1 MEFDDDFGVGNS
13 AVRMLYSL
21 LVGKFLYVIITALSL
36 VLLARLLDPSGYG
49 IYTIALGFSA
59 LLGAA
64 APFGISTY
72 MSKYL
77 AEAGVKKESLKI
89 SKIITDGYLII
100 VVVAGVFA
108 VMGLFM
114 SGYASTHIF
123 TTSQVPAI
131 DLVVASLSV
140 FFSVVFGISYSALVG
155 LNRGRNASVATV
167 VGALLQLV
175 LGVGLVVIGYGVYGA
190 LVGMLAGDMAGFALA
205 TYMVYADVRKR
216 FDYKWTGADL
226 KHITDILRFS
236 LPVATNN
243 LLSSSG
249 VNNFA
254 VLLLGVFATSVV
266 LGNYGIAFRG
276 FNLMLLFYGTVTT
289 VLLPTISK
297 ALNRTNDSK
306 KAYEIYNKTML
317 YSIIVSL
324 PVMIFVGVFS
334 GEIIAIFI
342 SNSYSSA
349 PLYLT
354 LIAGGVIVDFIGLY
368 AASFFI
374 AGGKVYTIFKY
385 SIVST
390 LIEVMALVILV
401 PKFGALG
408 VIIAVFY
415 IGNIV
420 DDVLFVRGVRRH
432 FGIKPDYKQYLKLLV
447 SGIVIAGLFEAV
459 NVANVFVGE
468 SYMHFVLDIAVSAL
482 VLLLVYPALLVM
494 LRLIDRYII
503 EDIRRSTRSIPL
515 VEPIANFVLNY
526 MVRLDKMIGE

>member
-21 LVGKFLYVIITALSL
+21 LVGKFLYVILTALSL

-77 AEAGVKKESLKI
+77 AEAGAKKESLKI

-100 VVVAGVFA
+100 VVVAGIFA
-108 VMGLFM
+108 AMGLLM
-114 SGYASTHIF
+114 SRYASIHIF
-123 TTSQVPAI
+123 TTSQVPEI
-131 DLVVASLSV
+131 DLLVASLSV
-140 FFSVVFGISYSALVG
+140 FFSVIFGISYSALVG
-155 LNRGRNASVATV
+155 LNRGRDASVATV
-167 VGALLQLV
+167 IGALLQLV
-175 LGVGLVVIGYGVYGA
+175 LGVGLVVLGYGVYGA
-190 LVGMLAGDMAGFALA
+190 LVGMLAGDAAGFALA
-205 TYMVYADVRKR
+205 TYMVYADVKKR
-216 FDYKWTGADL
+216 FGYAWTGPDFR
-226 KHITDILRFS
+226 HITDILRFS

-254 VLLLGVFATSVV
+254 VLLLGAFATSVV

-297 ALNRTNDSK
+297 ALTKTNDSK

-317 YSIIVSL
+317 YSIVVSL
-324 PVMIFVGVFS
+324 PVMIFIGVFS
-334 GEIIAIFI
+334 GEIISIFI

-354 LIAGGVIVDFIGLY
+354 LIAGGVIIDFIGLY
-368 AASFFI
+368 AASFFT

-385 SIVST
+385 SLVST
-390 LIEVMALVILV
+390 FIEVVALVLLV
-401 PKFGALG
+401 PQFGAMG

-420 DDVLFVRGVRRH
+420 DDVLFVRGVKKH
-432 FGIKPDYKQYLKLLV
+432 FGIKPDYKQYIKLLI
-447 SGIVIAGLFEAV
+447 SGIVIAALFEAV
-459 NVANVFVGE
+459 NIAAIFVG
-468 SYMHFVLDIAVSAL
+468 YTYLHFASDVVLSALILLLIYPAIL
-482 VLLLVYPALLVM
+482 VLL
-494 LRLIDRYII
+494 RLMDRYVI
-503 EDIRRSTRSIPL
+503 EDIRRSTRSIPI
-515 VEPIANFVLNY
+515 VEPVANFVLNY
-526 MVRLDKMIGE
+526 MIRLDKIMGN